1 MRHLKKYKI
10 FLEEA
15 EFDVNI
21 TDEPDIKMA
30 KEKLTTLKNQLAEYK
45 TKKPL
50 IDSAY
55 LTIKID
61 ADLQKKIESIVG
73 KIDALP
79 GQDRNPFLVEYLH
92 IASLTR
98 KVDNLQKNIAND
110 KVKKDDFNE
119 ELKLSKDDSTK
130 QTVSGK
136 ITDITNRISTNTA
149 SIASLTKEI
158 SEAQTS
164 LNKKMSDTEKNM
176 MDSIKKIS
184 KEKWK

>member
-1 MRHLKKYKI
+1 MRHLKPYRI

-50 IDSAY
+50 IDTAY

-61 ADLQKKIESIVG
+61 ADLQKKVEEIVG
-73 KIDALP
+73 KVDALP
-79 GQDRNPFLVEYLH
+79 AADRNPFLVEYLH
-92 IASLTR
+92 IAKLTR
-98 KVDNLQKNIAND
+98 KVNNIQKDITND
-110 KVKKDDFNE
+110 KVRKDDFSE

-130 QTVSGK
+130 QLVTGK
-136 ITDITNRISTNTA
+136 ITDISNRISTNTA

-158 SEAQTS
+158 NDAQTS
-164 LNKKMSDTEKNM
+164 LNKKMIDVEKNM

-184 KEKWK
+184 KEK

>member
-1 MRHLKKYKI
+1 MKHLKSYRF

-50 IDSAY
+50 IDTAY

-61 ADLQKKIESIVG
+61 ADLQKKVEEIVG
-73 KIDALP
+73 KVDALP
-79 GQDRNPFLVEYLH
+79 GKDRNPFLVEYLH
-92 IASLTR
+92 IAKLTR
-98 KVDNLQKNIAND
+98 KVNNIQKDITND
-110 KVKKDDFNE
+110 KVRKDDFSE

-130 QTVSGK
+130 QAVTGK
-136 ITDITNRISTNTA
+136 ITDINNIISTNTA

-158 SEAQTS
+158 NDAQTS
-164 LNKKMSDTEKNM
+164 LNKKMIDVEKNM

-184 KEKWK
+184 KEK

>member
-1 MRHLKKYKI
+1 MRHLKPYRI

-30 KEKLTTLKNQLAEYK
+30 KEKLTTLKNQLADYK
-45 TKKPL
+45 IKKPL
-50 IDSAY
+50 IDNAY

-61 ADLQKKIESIVG
+61 ADLQKKVEEIVG
-73 KIDALP
+73 KVDALP
-79 GQDRNPFLVEYLH
+79 ATDRNPFLVEYLH
-92 IASLTR
+92 IAKLTR
-98 KVDNLQKNIAND
+98 KVNNTQKDIAND
-110 KVKKDDFNE
+110 KVKKDDFSE

-130 QTVSGK
+130 QAVSVK
-136 ITDITNRISTNTA
+136 ITDINNRISTNTA

-158 SEAQTS
+158 NDAQSS
-164 LNKKMSDTEKNM
+164 LNKKMIDVEKNM

-184 KEKWK
+184 KEK

>member
-1 MRHLKKYKI
+1 MRHLKPYRI

-30 KEKLTTLKNQLAEYK
+30 KEKLTTLKNHLAEYK
-45 TKKPL
+45 VKKPL

-61 ADLQKKIESIVG
+61 ADLQKKIEEIVG
-73 KIDALP
+73 KVDGLP

-98 KVDNLQKNIAND
+98 KVDKLQKDIAND
-110 KVKKDDFNE
+110 KVKKDDFSE

-130 QTVSGK
+130 QAVSGK

-149 SIASLTKEI
+149 SITPLTKEI
-158 SEAQTS
+158 SNSQS
-164 LNKKMSDTEKNM
+164 ILNKKMLDVEKNM
-176 MDSIKKIS
+176 MDNIKKIS
-184 KEKWK
+184 KEE